1 MRDLSPEKIR
11 RILVR
16 ATNWVGD
23 AVMSVPAL
31 KEIRRLFPEARIT
44 LMLRPWVKDVYS
56 AVDFI
61 DEVIE
66 YDKGEIHRGWMGL
79 ARIVSELRAREFDL
93 AILLQNAIEAAL
105 IAWAARIP
113 RRLGYSRD
121 FRRTFLTHPCKIDPE
136 VKAVHQVYYYLGIL
150 SSAGLLPPK
159 LWADRRYSPSIG
171 IGVRDADREEARR
184 ILQTHGIRA
193 TASVIGLNPGAYYGS
208 AKRWLSDRYASVAD
222 MLAER
227 HSAKIVILGSP
238 GERQI
243 AEEIARHMKH
253 SPVILAGLTT
263 LGQLMGLI
271 KECKLLVT
279 NDSGPMHLGAALG
292 VPQVAIFGSTSEEAT
307 GPLSARARVVKHPVE
322 CSPCFLR
329 ECPIDF
335 RCMTRIT
342 AEDVFSVAEEM
353 LAPRPHSFDV

>member
-1 MRDLSPEKIR
+1 MKRHRFLAAV
-11 RILVR
+11 ILALAVGWTGAAGQDVAPDTSKVERKNRAPVSKEVLRVNLPR
-16 ATNWVGD
+16 ATERTLSNGLTVLILEDHRLPFISLQYNISAAGPIFEPSD
-23 AVMSVPAL
+23 MPGLASVTAQ
-31 KEIRRLFPEARIT
+31 
-44 LMLRPWVKDVYS
+44 MLREGTKT
-56 AVDFI
+56 
-61 DEVIE
+61 
-66 YDKGEIHRGWMGL
+66 KGSL
-79 ARIVSELRAREFDL
+79 
-93 AILLQNAIEAAL
+93 
-105 IAWAARIP
+105 
-113 RRLGYSRD
+113 
-121 FRRTFLTHPCKIDPE
+121 
-136 VKAVHQVYYYLGIL
+136 
-150 SSAGLLPPK
+150 
-159 LWADRRYSPSIG
+159 
-171 IGVRDADREEARR
+171 
-184 ILQTHGIRA
+184 
-193 TASVIGLNPGAYYGS
+193 
-208 AKRWLSDRYASVAD
+208 
-222 MLAER
+222 
-227 HSAKIVILGSP
+227 
-238 GERQI
+238 QI

-353 LAPRPHSFDV
+353 LAPRKHSFDV